1 MKLIKKIQIKERTIM
16 FFEPNLFSINEKIQL
31 PIPAAIFVPI
41 PSIMISVVVIPNTK
55 VA

>member
-31 PIPAAIFVPI
+31 PMPAVILVPI
-41 PSIMISVVVIPNTK
+41 PSMIMSEVDMPKTK